1 MTHDHITPETIS
13 AVATKTT
20 YAGAGTSAIGWITSS
35 EGVAAI
41 GLLLALLGFIVNLY
55 FKIKQDKREA
65 VEHEV
70 RMAKLEAM
78 SQFPSHE

>member
-1 MTHDHITPETIS
+1 MTSKTIS
-13 AVATKTT
+13 TIATKAT
-20 YAGAGTSAIGWITSS
+20 YTGAGATAIGWITSS
-35 EGVAAI
+35 EGVALI

-65 VEHEV
+65 AEHEV